1 MSSVKTAVFPVAG
14 LGTRFLPATKSVAK
28 EMLSIV
34 DKPLIQYAAE
44 EAEEAGITKLV
55 FIVGRTKNS
64 IIDHFDKAYELENE
78 LSLRGKEKL
87 LKIVQ
92 HNRVTLGFRKFIEHL
107 RQTQQLLRS
116 LRSDAGR
123 CVVGGKP
130 TLETKRRMAQRSLE

>member
-34 DKPLIQYAAE
+34 DKPLIQYGAE
-44 EAEEAGITKLV
+44 EAIEAGINKLV

-78 LSLRGKEKL
+78 LSIRGKDDL
-87 LKIVQ
+87 LKIVKDVIPDDVACVFIRQ
-92 HNRVTLGFRKFIEHL
+92 AEALVTE
-107 RQTQQLLRS
+107 
-116 LRSDAGR
+116 AN
-123 CVVGGKP
+123 
-130 TLETKRRMAQRSLE
+130 LE